1 MIHLPR
7 LALPACLVAII
18 AASVCESV
26 SAAVVYGTHTKYL
39 TGQDPYTNPE
49 LGATDE
55 AFGTSSTSLDHA
67 GPGPLGGNFSF
78 SGAADAAAL
87 ALKTRAAV
95 TLASYPLGSFYNVN
109 APTYDY
115 LPISGSA
122 YSMARDQVLISGAD
136 ATYNVEFVYQLTGT
150 AARGAGNYEYYFRPT
165 VSTSVALQTAASG
178 TDVGFDGTAFYPS
191 GTTSSTV
198 TLTIQNVPSNT
209 PLNLTQVMQVLLYSA
224 DSEYLTDIDPF
235 QTDDWDPAH
244 IIHQTSLIGEDPYS
258 VSYSAD
264 FSHTLALQDVILRHQ
279 DGGIAAGA
287 LLTSQNGIQYPG
299 QVVPEPATLGLL
311 CAGLGILLATRRRP
325 GRCAVHPAGRSDGR
339 TLRFVVGDGCG

>member
-1 MIHLPR
+1 MICLPK
-7 LALPACLVAII
+7 LALPACLIVAII
-18 AASVCESV
+18 AASVCESA
-26 SAAVVYGTHTKYL
+26 SAAVVYFTHTKYL
-39 TGQDPYTNPE
+39 TGQDPYTNP
-49 LGATDE
+49 D
-55 AFGTSSTSLDHA
+55 FGTTGEVSGTASSSLDHS
-67 GPGPLGGNFSF
+67 GPGPLGGDFSF

-87 ALKTRAAV
+87 TLKTRAAV
-95 TLASYPLGSFYNVN
+95 TLANYPLGTFYNVD

-122 YSMARDQVLISGAD
+122 YAMARDQVLISGAD

-165 VSTSVALQTAASG
+165 LSTSVSFQTVASD
-178 TDVGFDGTAFYPS
+178 TNVGFDGTAFYPI
-191 GTTSSTV
+191 GPTSSTV

-209 PLNLTQVMQVLLYSA
+209 PLYLTQVMQVLLYSA
-224 DSEYLTDIDPF
+224 DSQYTTDIDPF
-235 QTDDWDPAH
+235 QTDDWDPSH

-299 QVVPEPATLGLL
+299 QAVPEPATLGLL

-325 GRCAVHPAGRSDGR
+325 SQRTVHPALR
-339 TLRFVVGDGCG
+339 TASLPNTDAE